1 MQPYQLGSTEWIKQ
15 ELAGLL
21 GQQVTQDLSDI
32 VRLYSLYD
40 GPGQVWQPKK
50 EGLDYDPTV
59 KTTNFIKKLIKEEA
73 RFMMGVEPE
82 INFIAKDG
90 KRDGDAAAELT
101 RWLAD
106 FLRREGFGRKLIA
119 GARDCFIGKRV
130 AIKLTGARGGALGI
144 QFRPSLEFV
153 YDTDPEDVDTLS
165 KVIFF
170 YHTNE
175 SIDLD
180 KQRIWRQKYRMEGGR
195 CLLDE
200 AIYDG
205 NGRRIEVRH
214 EDEDTGL
221 DFIPVYV
228 IINDGLTGDMTGE
241 SDVAELIGNQD
252 TYNRLISDDRDALK
266 FNMFPMRVFKDASQE
281 TMNAI
286 KIAPGAVVDGST
298 DPVSAQQMSVE
309 ILESKFAYDARIEHA
324 LDRAKS
330 DMFEL
335 LSVPNVGPDQL
346 KAYIASGKTMQALY
360 WGLRSRCEEKWNAW
374 DAALIWMAESLLKMA
389 RAYGTDALP
398 EIDGTVTVE
407 HRYPIPDDED
417 AERASD
423 MQEVAQQLRSR
434 QSYIAKWEPDTD
446 SAAELSQIVA
456 EQRML
461 GDDFGRAMQAE
472 LATESET

>member
-1 MQPYQLGSTEWIKQ
+1 MRMDQPGGTEWIKR
-15 ELAGLL
+15 ELTGLL
-21 GQQVTQDLSDI
+21 GAQATREMSEL

-40 GPGQVWQPKK
+40 GPGQLWQPNR
-50 EGLDYDPTV
+50 EGIDYAPTV

-82 INFIAKDG
+82 ISFIA
-90 KRDGDAAAELT
+90 RDGGRDGEAAAALT

-130 AIKLTGARGGALGI
+130 ALKLSGARGGALGV

-153 YDTDPEDVDTLS
+153 YETDPEDVDTLTR
-165 KVIFF
+165 VIFF

-175 SIDLD
+175 SDDPD

-200 AIYDG
+200 AVYDG
-205 NGRRIEVRH
+205 HGRRVEVRH

-221 DFIPVYV
+221 DFIPVYIV
-228 IINDGLTGDMTGE
+228 VNDGLTGDMSGE
-241 SDVAELIGNQD
+241 SDVAELADSQD
-252 TYNRLISDDRDALK
+252 TYNRLISDDRDALR
-266 FNMFPMRVFKDASQE
+266 FNMFPMRVFKDASQQ
-281 TMNAI
+281 TMDAV

-309 ILESKFAYDARIEHA
+309 ILESQFAYDARLEHA
-324 LDRAKS
+324 LDRAKG

-335 LSVPNVGPDQL
+335 LNVPNVGPEQL
-346 KAYIASGKTMQALY
+346 RAYLASGKTMQALY

-374 DAALIWMAESLLKMA
+374 DAALIWMAERLLRMA
-389 RAYGTDALP
+389 RAYDLGAPP
-398 EIDGTVTVE
+398 EADCTVTVE
-407 HRYPIPDDED
+407 HRYPIPDYEE

-423 MQEVAQQLRSR
+423 MQEVAQRLRSR
-434 QSYIAKWEPDTD
+434 KRYIEKWEPDAD
-446 SAAELSQIVA
+446 SEAEIAQIAAEQGL
-456 EQRML
+456 
-461 GDDFGRAMQAE
+461 
-472 LATESET
+472 